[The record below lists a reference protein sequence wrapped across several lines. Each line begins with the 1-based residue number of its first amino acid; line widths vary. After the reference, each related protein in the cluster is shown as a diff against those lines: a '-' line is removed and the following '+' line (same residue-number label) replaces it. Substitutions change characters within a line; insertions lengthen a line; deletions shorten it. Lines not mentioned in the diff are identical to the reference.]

1 MEKKTVTFEKELK
14 KSIFRGWE
22 SPNAK
27 NASDIDIKNA
37 TMHWGFA
44 NAMDNYF
51 SNSRDPKKFVQE
63 IQNAGFSYD
72 WPLNEKET
80 AIARLAIKCKLRMW
94 NAQDKLKSNS
104 QSFLNTLIA
113 VYRSVCDQQE
123 I

>member
-1 MEKKTVTFEKELK
+1 
-14 KSIFRGWE
+14 
-22 SPNAK
+22 
-27 NASDIDIKNA
+27 
-37 TMHWGFA
+37 MHWGFA

-51 SNSRDPKKFVQE
+51 RNSRDPKKFVQE